1 MKLIQRKSLQVF
13 LFALLACFSLSAQ
26 QEMQNQAP
34 DNVAGKWVVSTL
46 GETGIVHTD
55 YLTIKQNGNVLTGKF
70 KGPNQSGS
78 INGAINVHHIEIR
91 SNTNHPVVFRGRV
104 DGNTITGK
112 VHVVGRVGDF
122 HAWRQD

>member
-1 MKLIQRKSLQVF
+1 MTPVHRKSLQLF
-13 LFALLACFSLSAQ
+13 LCSLLACVSLSAQ
-26 QEMQNQAP
+26 QEMANQAP

-55 YLTIKQNGNVLTGKF
+55 YLTIKQEGNVLTGKF

-78 INGAINVHHIEIR
+78 FNGGINVHHIEIR

-104 DGNTITGK
+104 DGDTITGR
-112 VHVVGRVGDF
+112 VHVMGREGEFRAV
-122 HAWRQD
+122 REP